1 MTIEQLN
8 EIINIER
15 RFVMPTIRAMAQ
27 ELREQGYEQ
36 AEKGK
41 YADLPIPTIL
51 KGSEQETEWR
61 INGTGRFEFKGSI
74 YTNVEGADGAEF
86 VAISVNKIDKE
97 KDMSTPYSLMWFV
110 KEAQQ

>member
-1 MTIEQLN
+1 MKIEQLK
-8 EIINIER
+8 EIIYIER

-27 ELREQGYEQ
+27 ALRKQGYEQ

-41 YADLPIPTIL
+41 YADFPIHTIL

-86 VAISVNKIDKE
+86 VAISVNKIDKA
-97 KDMSTPYSLMWFV
+97 KDMSIPYSLTWFV
-110 KEAQQ
+110 KEEKA

>member
-1 MTIEQLN
+1 MTIEKLK
-8 EIINIER
+8 EIIRIER

-27 ELREQGYEQ
+27 ELYEQGYEP
-36 AEKGK
+36 AEKSK
-41 YADLPIPTIL
+41 YAEFPIPTIL

-61 INGTGRFEFKGSI
+61 MDCTGRFEFKGSI

-97 KDMSTPYSLMWFV
+97 KDMSIPYQILWFV
-110 KEAQQ
+110 KEEQK

>member
-8 EIINIER
+8 EIIHIER
-15 RFVMPTIRAMAQ
+15 RFVMQTIRAMAQ
-27 ELREQGYEQ
+27 ELHEQGYER

-41 YADLPIPTIL
+41 YADFPIPTIL
-51 KGSEQETEWR
+51 KGSERETEWR
-61 INGTGRFEFKGSI
+61 MDCTGRFEFKGSI

-97 KDMSTPYSLMWFV
+97 KDMSIPYSLMWFV
-110 KEAQQ
+110 KEEQQ

>member
-8 EIINIER
+8 EIIHIER
-15 RFVMPTIRAMAQ
+15 KFVILTIRAMVQA
-27 ELREQGYEQ
+27 LRKQGYEQ

-41 YADLPIPTIL
+41 YADFPIPTIL

-61 INGTGRFEFKGSI
+61 MDCTGRFEFKGSI

-86 VAISVNKIDKE
+86 IAISVNKIDKG
-97 KDMSTPYSLMWFV
+97 KDMSIPYLLMWFV
-110 KEAQQ
+110 KEEQK